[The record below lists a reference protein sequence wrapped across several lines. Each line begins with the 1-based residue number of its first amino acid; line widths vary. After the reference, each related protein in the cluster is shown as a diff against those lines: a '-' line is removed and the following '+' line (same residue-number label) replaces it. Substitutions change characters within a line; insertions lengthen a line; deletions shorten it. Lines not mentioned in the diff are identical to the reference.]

1 MPEHMKRQDINRN
14 NDTAQ
19 LTAMLNSARLEGEKH
34 AADKCSMRLDKLAA
48 EAASNGLSAAEIIA
62 LIREESASLDS
73 KGGASWN

>member
-1 MPEHMKRQDINRN
+1 MPEHMKRQDLNRN
-14 NDTAQ
+14 TDTAQ
-19 LTAMLNSARLEGEKH
+19 LTAMLNSARLEGEKY

-48 EAASNGLSAAEIIA
+48 EAANNGLSAAEIIE